1 MIVYGITNCDT
12 VKKARAWLDERG
24 IGYTFH
30 DFKKAGLPPTN
41 LDAWIAAAGWE
52 QVLNRKGTT
61 WRKLDEETRTA
72 VTDPASARAL
82 MRVHPNLVKRPV
94 IEWDDGRI
102 TVGFEPD
109 RWPGEPST

>member
-1 MIVYGITNCDT
+1 MIVYGITNCSS
-12 VKKARAWLDERG
+12 VKNARDWLAERG
-24 IGYTFH
+24 VAYTFH
-30 DFKKAGLPPTN
+30 DFRKAGLPPTR
-41 LDAWIAAAGWE
+41 LDAWIAAVGWE

-61 WRKLDEETRTA
+61 WRQLGEDTRAA

-82 MRVHPNLVKRPV
+82 MRVHPTLVKRPV

-109 RWPGEPST
+109 RWR